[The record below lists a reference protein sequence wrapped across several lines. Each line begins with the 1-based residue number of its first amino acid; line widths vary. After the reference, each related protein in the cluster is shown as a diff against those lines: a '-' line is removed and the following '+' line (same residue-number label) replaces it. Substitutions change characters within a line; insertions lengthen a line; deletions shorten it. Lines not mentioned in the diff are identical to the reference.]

1 MFPESFTFSI
11 ADWVNGWVDALVTN
25 YGDVFRH
32 ISDTLLWAIVNLE
45 GLLRAAPWWLMLAI
59 VGGIAW
65 HATRKVVTTAVIVG
79 LLFLVGRGWP
89 VGQADANPGIDDG
102 GHGDLG
108 VDRHPLGHPVGAQ

>member
-11 ADWVNGWVDALVTN
+11 ADWVNGWVDSLVTN

-32 ISDTLLWAIVNLE
+32 ISDTLLWAIVSLE

-59 VGGIAW
+59 VGVIAW

-79 LLFLVGRGWP
+79 LLFLVGAVEGWYVP
-89 VGQADANPGIDDG
+89 RFVIEGDAKRKLEAKAPDLKNIA
-102 GHGDLG
+102 DLG
-108 VDRHPLGHPVGAQ
+108 K

>member
-11 ADWVNGWVDALVTN
+11 ADWVNGWVDSLVTN

-65 HATRKVVTTAVIVG
+65 HATRKVVTDRKSTRLNSSHLGISYAVFC
-79 LLFLVGRGWP
+79 LKKKKK
-89 VGQADANPGIDDG
+89 N
-102 GHGDLG
+102 
-108 VDRHPLGHPVGAQ
+108 

>member
-11 ADWVNGWVDALVTN
+11 ANWVNDGVDALVTQ

-45 GLLRAAPWWLMLAI
+45 GLLRMAPWWLMLLI

-65 HATRKVVTTAVIVG
+65 HATRKVVTTVVIVG
-79 LLFLVGRGWP
+79 LLFLVGA
-89 VGQADANPGIDDG
+89 VG
-102 GHGDLG
+102 L
-108 VDRHPLGHPVGAQ
+108 